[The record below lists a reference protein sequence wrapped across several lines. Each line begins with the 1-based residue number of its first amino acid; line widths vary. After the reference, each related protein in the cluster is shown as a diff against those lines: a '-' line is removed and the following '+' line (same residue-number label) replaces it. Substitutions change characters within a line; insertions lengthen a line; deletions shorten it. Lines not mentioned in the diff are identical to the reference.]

1 VPASTRALPSTRT
14 YSGPS
19 RPSLSDWG
27 SFHIRA
33 STEPV
38 LSTRVMERYG
48 VPRLSVRACTSA
60 AKKVERRLTPGRKSR
75 AQNLSFAIGLRGDP
89 F

>member
-1 VPASTRALPSTRT
+1 
-14 YSGPS
+14 
-19 RPSLSDWG
+19 
-27 SFHIRA
+27 
-33 STEPV
+33 
-38 LSTRVMERYG
+38 MERYG